1 VAESGEP
8 NLFRKTE
15 LKGGYA
21 PSDDFTT
28 DQAWATSADGTRV
41 PYFIIHRTGVAKP
54 GDAATLLY
62 GYGGFNISLEP
73 GFSLARLCWL
83 LAYGGVAVVANLRG
97 GGEFGVDWRNAGSSR
112 HKQNVFNDFQ
122 AVAESLI
129 SDGWTR
135 PGRIAIQGGSNGGLL
150 VAACVN
156 QRPDLYAAALA
167 QVGVMDMLRF
177 HKFTIGHAWQTDY
190 GYVDNPDDFRVLH
203 SYSPLHNVRA
213 PGGGTGQYPAI
224 MLTTGDHD
232 DRVVPLHSHKLTAT
246 LQHELAGKDPAG
258 SVQCNPLVTR
268 IQVRAGHG
276 AGKPTELVIAEVSDM
291 YAFAAKA
298 MGAAWAADPK
308 LMATAAAAKA

>member
-1 VAESGEP
+1 MDESADP
-8 NLFRKTE
+8 TLYRKTE
-15 LKGGYA
+15 LKGGYT

-28 DQAWATSADGTRV
+28 DQAWAVSADGTRI
-41 PYFIIHRTGVAKP
+41 PYFLIHRKGVTPP
-54 GDAATLLY
+54 GGAGLPALLY

-83 LAYGGVAVVANLRG
+83 VAYGGVAAVANLRG
-97 GGEFGVDWRNAGSSR
+97 GGEFGVGWRDAGSTA

-122 AVAESLI
+122 AVAEHMVGA
-129 SDGWTR
+129 GWTSPAR
-135 PGRIAIQGGSNGGLL
+135 LAIQGGSNGGLL

-177 HKFTIGHAWQTDY
+177 HRFTIGHAWQTDY
-190 GYVDNPDDFRVLH
+190 GFIEHEADFRTLLA
-203 SYSPLHNVRA
+203 YSPLHNVA
-213 PGGGTGQYPAI
+213 VPEGGSGQYPAV

-246 LQHELAGKDPAG
+246 LQHALASGDPAA
-258 SVQCNPLVTR
+258 SPQRNPLITR
-268 IQVRAGHG
+268 IQVRGGHG

-291 YAFAAKA
+291 YAFAAKC
-298 MGAAWAADPK
+298 MGAAWVGDAK
-308 LMATAAAAKA
+308 LE

>member
-1 VAESGEP
+1 MDESADP
-8 NLFRKTE
+8 TLYRKTE
-15 LKGGYA
+15 LKGGYT

-28 DQAWATSADGTRV
+28 DQAWAVSADGTRI
-41 PYFIIHRTGVAKP
+41 PYFLIHRKGVTPP
-54 GDAATLLY
+54 GGAGLPALLY

-83 LAYGGVAVVANLRG
+83 VAYGGVAAVANLRG
-97 GGEFGVDWRNAGSSR
+97 GGEFGVGWRDAGSTA

-122 AVAESLI
+122 AVAEHMVGA
-129 SDGWTR
+129 GWTSPAR
-135 PGRIAIQGGSNGGLL
+135 LAIQGGSNGGLL

-177 HKFTIGHAWQTDY
+177 HRFTIGHAWQTDY
-190 GYVDNPDDFRVLH
+190 GFIEHEADFRTLLA
-203 SYSPLHNVRA
+203 YSPLHNVA
-213 PGGGTGQYPAI
+213 VPEGGSGQYPAV

-246 LQHELAGKDPAG
+246 LQHALASGDPAA
-258 SVQCNPLVTR
+258 SPQRNPLITR
-268 IQVRAGHG
+268 IQVRGGHG

-291 YAFAAKA
+291 YAFAAKF
-298 MGAAWAADPK
+298 MGAAWVGDAK
-308 LMATAAAAKA
+308 LE

>member
-1 VAESGEP
+1 MAESADP
-8 NLFRKTE
+8 TLYRKTE
-15 LKGGYA
+15 LKGGYT

-28 DQAWATSADGTRV
+28 DQAWAVSADGTRI
-41 PYFIIHRTGVAKP
+41 PYFLIHRKGVTPPSGAGLP
-54 GDAATLLY
+54 ALLY

-83 LAYGGVAVVANLRG
+83 VAYGGVAAVANLRG
-97 GGEFGVDWRNAGSSR
+97 GGEFGVGWRDAGSTA

-122 AVAESLI
+122 AVAEHMVGA
-129 SDGWTR
+129 GWTSPAR
-135 PGRIAIQGGSNGGLL
+135 LAIQRGSHGGLL

-177 HKFTIGHAWQTDY
+177 HRFTIGHAWQTDY
-190 GYVDNPDDFRVLH
+190 GFIEHEADFRTLLA
-203 SYSPLHNVRA
+203 YSPLHNVA
-213 PGGGTGQYPAI
+213 VPEGGSGQYPAV

-246 LQHELAGKDPAG
+246 LQHALASGDPAA
-258 SVQCNPLVTR
+258 SPQRNPLITR
-268 IQVRAGHG
+268 IQVRGGHG

-291 YAFAAKA
+291 YAFAAKC
-298 MGAAWAADPK
+298 MGAAWVGDAK
-308 LMATAAAAKA
+308 LE